1 MAWIYLFI
9 ASLFE
14 VGWMFSL
21 KFISFDKF
29 KTISSQTFS
38 SDPWKVILI
47 ILPFI
52 GYVVFGIGNIYCY
65 SISLKTIPA
74 STAFAAWMGV
84 ALAGVKLI
92 EIFVF
97 KEPTKTMDYFFL
109 GLMVIAIIGLKKN

>member
-9 ASLFE
+9 ASMFE

-21 KFISFDKF
+21 KSISFDKF
-29 KTISSQTFS
+29 KTISLQTFS
-38 SDPWKVILI
+38 SDPWNIFLI
-47 ILPFI
+47 ILPFV

-65 SISLKTIPA
+65 SIALKTIPA
-74 STAFAAWMGV
+74 STAFAIWMGV

-97 KEPTKTMDYFFL
+97 KEPTRPMEYFFL
-109 GLMVIAIIGLKKN
+109 GLIVIAIIGLKKN